1 MPSSLHGQKGVE
13 CAGMAKHVEMR
24 ECWWRHLSGGRLVEG
39 SNAHIATA
47 PYTHTVQRLSNTLFH
62 ISILRPPLYKRSQY
76 KLAPMQPSQRNGAR
90 VTHDRQRWMSTTR
103 HP

>member
-39 SNAHIATA
+39 SNAHIATKSLRA
-47 PYTHTVQRLSNTLFH
+47 LVFLLILSSDFPARH
-62 ISILRPPLYKRSQY
+62 CGVAEFSRPS
-76 KLAPMQPSQRNGAR
+76 
-90 VTHDRQRWMSTTR
+90 
-103 HP
+103 

>member
-39 SNAHIATA
+39 SNAHIATIYVLIA
-47 PYTHTVQRLSNTLFH
+47 YGIALGF
-62 ISILRPPLYKRSQY
+62 
-76 KLAPMQPSQRNGAR
+76 
-90 VTHDRQRWMSTTR
+90 TR
-103 HP
+103 IDATFDGFGDEKAVEH